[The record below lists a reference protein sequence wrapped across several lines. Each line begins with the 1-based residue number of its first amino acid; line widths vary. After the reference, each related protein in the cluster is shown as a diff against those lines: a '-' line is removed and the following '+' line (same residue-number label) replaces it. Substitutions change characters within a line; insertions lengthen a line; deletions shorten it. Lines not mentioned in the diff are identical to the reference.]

1 MTLSS
6 PLKMALLSD
15 ADTFA
20 GTERHILHL
29 ADGLR
34 SLGAEPIIVC
44 PKPGLLAEK
53 AEAALL
59 RVIPLQKK
67 GELDFVAVRTLKKMW
82 ETEQLDLLHV
92 HNGRTALLSAMGLP
106 ASKRGRLVMTQHFI
120 TPAHVSR
127 TGLKAFISQNTHHW
141 MHRRISHTIAI
152 SEAVRNAILERGEA
166 HPTQITMVPNGVP
179 EPDAKS
185 LTSPAEV
192 RRTLG
197 LSPDSPLVVCIARLA
212 IEKDVASLISA
223 MAKVRE
229 QFPDVVALVAGEGDQ
244 KEALEAQ
251 IASLNLQGTVRLL
264 GFRTDVM
271 SLVNAADLF
280 TLPSPAEPFGLAVI
294 EAMALSKPV
303 VATRAG
309 GPLEI
314 VQEGETGLL
323 VSPHSPDELAQAL
336 ISLLRDPARM
346 REMAEK
352 GYCRYRLLY
361 TVEVMT
367 KKTLVAYQSLLCLEK
382 DG

>member
-1 MTLSS
+1 M
-6 PLKMALLSD
+6 
-15 ADTFA
+15 
-20 GTERHILHL
+20 
-29 ADGLR
+29 
-34 SLGAEPIIVC
+34 
-44 PKPGLLAEK
+44 
-53 AEAALL
+53 
-59 RVIPLQKK
+59 
-67 GELDFVAVRTLKKMW
+67 
-82 ETEQLDLLHV
+82 
-92 HNGRTALLSAMGLP
+92 
-106 ASKRGRLVMTQHFI
+106 
-120 TPAHVSR
+120 
-127 TGLKAFISQNTHHW
+127 
-141 MHRRISHTIAI
+141 
-152 SEAVRNAILERGEA
+152 
-166 HPTQITMVPNGVP
+166 
-179 EPDAKS
+179 
-185 LTSPAEV
+185 
-192 RRTLG
+192 
-197 LSPDSPLVVCIARLA
+197 
-212 IEKDVASLISA
+212 ASLISA

-271 SLVNAADLF
+271 SIVNAADLF

-314 VQEGETGLL
+314 VREGETGLL

-382 DG
+382 DGKLSR